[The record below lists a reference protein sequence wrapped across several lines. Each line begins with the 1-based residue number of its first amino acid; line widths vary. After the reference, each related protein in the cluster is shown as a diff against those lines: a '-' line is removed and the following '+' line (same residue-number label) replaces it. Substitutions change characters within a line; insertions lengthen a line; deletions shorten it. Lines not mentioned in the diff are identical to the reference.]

1 MTNFAAGDR
10 VRCIKVVPADEITQA
25 VLIGNMGWI
34 DSISSYGRFPFRVL
48 WDKSI
53 LSDKPYFCRV
63 SEDEIEMVN

>member
-10 VRCIKVVPADEITQA
+10 VRCIKVVPAATLPG